1 MNKGMNE
8 AMRNEASVIDAN
20 VIDANVIDAQ
30 GITKRFQEG
39 PLDVTVLQGVN
50 LTVKRGETLAIVGAS
65 GSGKSTLLHLL
76 GGLDAP
82 TAGTVQLMGKDFAAM
97 NAAEQGVWRN
107 QQLGFVYQFH
117 HLLPEF
123 SALDN
128 VAMPIR
134 IAKQF
139 SKQKGHAA
147 GVDIAQSATKMLAD
161 VGLAHRLHHR
171 PSELS
176 GGERQ
181 RVAIARALVM
191 RPACVLADEPT
202 GNLDR
207 ASAAGVFELMLDLA
221 KTQGTAF
228 ILVTHDES
236 LAAKCGRMARLVSG
250 VLT

>member
-1 MNKGMNE
+1 M
-8 AMRNEASVIDAN
+8 SDLVIN
-20 VIDANVIDAQ
+20 AQ
-30 GITKRFQEG
+30 GITKRFHEG
-39 PLDVTVLQGVN
+39 PLDVTVLQGVDLQVN
-50 LTVKRGETLAIVGAS
+50 KGETLAIVGAS

-82 TAGTVQLMGKDFAAM
+82 TAGKVQLMERDFAAM
-97 NAAEQGVWRN
+97 NATEQGVWRN
-107 QQLGFVYQFH
+107 QHLGFVYQFH

-128 VAMPIR
+128 VAMPMR
-134 IAKQF
+134 ISRQKQHIA
-139 SKQKGHAA
+139 S
-147 GVDIAQSATKMLAD
+147 VDIAQTATEMLAS
-161 VGLAHRLHHR
+161 VGLEHRLHHR
-171 PSELS
+171 PAELS

-207 ASAAGVFELMLDLA
+207 SSASGVFELMLDLA
-221 KTQGTAF
+221 RTQGTAF

-236 LAAKCGRMARLVSG
+236 LAAKCGRMLRLSSG
-250 VLT
+250 ILGSA

>member
-1 MNKGMNE
+1 MNNDI
-8 AMRNEASVIDAN
+8 VIDAK
-20 VIDANVIDAQ
+20 

-39 PLDVTVLQGVN
+39 PLDVTVLQGVD
-50 LTVKRGETLAIVGAS
+50 LQVKKGETLAIVGAS

-82 TAGTVQLMGKDFAAM
+82 TQGSVQLMGKDFAGM
-97 NAAEQGVWRN
+97 SQAEQGVWRN
-107 QQLGFVYQFH
+107 QNLGFVYQFH

-128 VAMPIR
+128 VAMPTR
-134 IAKQF
+134 ISKAFSRPKQ
-139 SKQKGHAA
+139 QIA

-171 PSELS
+171 PAELS

-207 ASAAGVFELMLDLA
+207 TSAGTVFKLMLELA
-221 KTQGTAF
+221 ESQGTAF

-236 LAAKCGRMARLVSG
+236 LAAKCSRVLRLDAGR
-250 VLT
+250 LT

>member
-1 MNKGMNE
+1 MSNFDVDV
-8 AMRNEASVIDAN
+8 VIDAK
-20 VIDANVIDAQ
+20 

-39 PLDVTVLQGVN
+39 PLDVTVLQSVD
-50 LTVKRGETLAIVGAS
+50 LQVKKGETLAIVGAS

-82 TAGTVQLMGKDFAAM
+82 TAGRVQLMGKDFATM
-97 NAAEQGVWRN
+97 NQASQGAWRN
-107 QQLGFVYQFH
+107 QNLGFVYQFH

-128 VAMPIR
+128 VAMPMR
-134 IAKQF
+134 IAQAY
-139 SKQKGHAA
+139 SKQNRQLART
-147 GVDIAQSATKMLAD
+147 DIASAATKMLAD

-171 PSELS
+171 PAELS

-207 ASAAGVFELMLDLA
+207 TSASTVFNLMLELA
-221 KTQGTAF
+221 KSQGTAF

-236 LAAKCGRMARLVSG
+236 LAAKCSRMLRLDAG
-250 VLT
+250 QLI